1 VGLGIGV
8 WAVWTMNPFRVSIF
22 PEPKAA
28 GVLVQ
33 SGPYKWIRHPMYT
46 AILIIGLATALAMK
60 TSLGWAVYVLLCIN
74 QLIKL
79 QFEEKLLMEKYINYS
94 QYMNKTKRIIP
105 FLY

>member
-1 VGLGIGV
+1 
-8 WAVWTMNPFRVSIF
+8 
-22 PEPKAA
+22 
-28 GVLVQ
+28 
-33 SGPYKWIRHPMYT
+33 MYT

-79 QFEEKLLMEKYINYS
+79 QFEEKLLMGKYMNYS